1 MNIEQSNFKR
11 VRNGVGNEEH
21 VRTKMGPVG
30 GGGGGGIVVAIVIGR
45 KRRRRERSVA
55 VAAAGDELECIVA
68 RFSMY
73 VCERLKQNSLTL
85 FFFFKFFFLFLFLS
99 RGFVKSKSNARR
111 R

>member
-1 MNIEQSNFKR
+1 MNIGQSNFKR

-30 GGGGGGIVVAIVIGR
+30 GGGGIVVAIVIGR

-55 VAAAGDELECIVA
+55 VAVAVAGDELECIVA

-73 VCERLKQNSLTL
+73 VCERLK
-85 FFFFKFFFLFLFLS
+85 
-99 RGFVKSKSNARR
+99 
-111 R
+111 

>member
-1 MNIEQSNFKR
+1 
-11 VRNGVGNEEH
+11 
-21 VRTKMGPVG
+21 MGPV
-30 GGGGGGIVVAIVIGR
+30 GGGGGIVVAIVIGRKRRMRR

-73 VCERLKQNSLTL
+73 VCERLKYNSLTL
-85 FFFFKFFFLFLFLS
+85 FFFFFLFLS

>member
-1 MNIEQSNFKR
+1 MNIGQSNFKR

-30 GGGGGGIVVAIVIGR
+30 GGGGIVVAIVIGR

-55 VAAAGDELECIVA
+55 VIVAGDELECIVA

-73 VCERLKQNSLTL
+73 VSERLK
-85 FFFFKFFFLFLFLS
+85 
-99 RGFVKSKSNARR
+99 
-111 R
+111 